1 MNSLKDNDVA
11 YLGLTF
17 SIFQKS
23 LWWYILEVGSENPEK
38 LVCPKEKTKTKK
50 TPKPEPLSKF
60 INLIPI
66 EWLRWVN

>member
-23 LWWYILEVGSENPEK
+23 LWWYISEVGTENLEK
-38 LVCPKEKTKTKK
+38 LMCPKEKNQNQENTETW
-50 TPKPEPLSKF
+50 TTE
-60 INLIPI
+60 
-66 EWLRWVN
+66 